1 MGCTP
6 GDTTASLSGVSYP
19 TTIECCQTDECN
31 RAGTLKGSFNLYI
44 ALILGIACFF
54 WNKHFFYYEKYI
66 KTYFEYVCQEF
77 VNIWILDYFIQYNNK
92 ANMSRNKNTKDK

>member
-44 ALILGIACFF
+44 ALILGIASFF
-54 WNKHFFYYEKYI
+54 
-66 KTYFEYVCQEF
+66 
-77 VNIWILDYFIQYNNK
+77 
-92 ANMSRNKNTKDK
+92 

>member
-31 RAGTLKGSFNLYI
+31 RADTLKGSFNLYI
-44 ALILGIACFF
+44 AFILGIASFF
-54 WNKHFFYYEKYI
+54 
-66 KTYFEYVCQEF
+66 
-77 VNIWILDYFIQYNNK
+77 
-92 ANMSRNKNTKDK
+92 